1 MNTVGKPALGLAPGD
16 LVETRRVEAIPLS
29 QRLAAR
35 GLDSLT
41 LLVLP
46 AVLFLLALFIYP
58 FLYGLW
64 LSFQPKAGGGALT
77 NYSRFFTDSFLY
89 DTIATTLW
97 LAVPVTLLNLF
108 LAIPVAFRVRLLR
121 RQRVLTTILVI
132 PITLGTVLV
141 AEGLLNYLGPQGWF
155 NRTLLTLGLASGPV
169 KLVHNYWGVFLSL
182 LITGFPFTFLLTLS
196 YVSGVDPALEH
207 AAATLGAGP
216 WQRFR
221 EVLLPLLL
229 PGLAITFCLSFVQA
243 FSVFPSA
250 VLLGAPSGPT
260 RVISIA
266 AYHAAFE
273 EYDYSLASAIAMI
286 MGVVQLAIVAAVLG
300 ARGML
305 YRGSTAG
312 GKG

>member
-1 MNTVGKPALGLAPGD
+1 VSDATSALPASARGVAS
-16 LVETRRVEAIPLS
+16 EAIPFS

-41 LLVLP
+41 LLVVP
-46 AVLFLLALFIYP
+46 AILFSLSLFVYP

-64 LSFQPKAGGGALT
+64 LSFQPKAGPVLA
-77 NYSRFFTDSFLY
+77 NYNRFFSDSFFY
-89 DTIATTLW
+89 GTIATTLW
-97 LAVPVTLLNLF
+97 LAIPATLINLALAVP
-108 LAIPVAFRVRLLR
+108 IAFRVRLMR
-121 RQRVLTTILVI
+121 RQRLLTTILVV

-155 NRTLLTLGLASGPV
+155 NRTLLTFGLISQPV
-169 KLVHNYWGVFLSL
+169 KLVHNYWGVLLSL

-196 YVSGVDPALEH
+196 YITGVDPALEQ

-216 WQRFR
+216 RQRFLH
-221 EVLLPLLL
+221 VMLPLLL

-250 VLLGAPSGPT
+250 VLLGAPAGPT

-266 AYHAAFE
+266 AYQAAFE
-273 EYDYSLASAIAMI
+273 EYDYSMASAVAMV
-286 MGVVQLAIVAAVLG
+286 MGFVQLIIVVAVLS
-300 ARGML
+300 ARGLL
-305 YRGSTAG
+305 YRGPVAG
-312 GKG
+312 TKG